1 MNIVKGIQE
10 RPQRVCLYGPEGIG
24 KTSLAAKWP
33 KPLYFDL
40 ESGTSFLDVDRVAPA
55 NWNML
60 ASDIM
65 QSQSMS
71 EYQTI
76 VVDTLDAAEKLCT
89 REVCRKNKKDSIEAF
104 GYGKGYTY
112 VMEEFARLL
121 GALDQCIG
129 SGKNV
134 VVVAHAMMRKFEQPD
149 EAAPYDRW
157 ELKLSKKVAP
167 IVKEWCD
174 ALLFLN
180 YETTVEVTGSGKAKA
195 RGGRR
200 IMQVDHHVCWDAKN
214 RWGLTG
220 KVPMEWDSIASH
232 IPGAT
237 QHIEQPK
244 VEVPETLDNLTVLRG
259 MLRDSGYTDELL
271 EQLVVSKGF
280 YPEGTTLEGY
290 SDEFIRDTCLGQ
302 WENLVPALEDMKN
315 PVPF

>member
-33 KPLYFDL
+33 NPLYFDL
-40 ESGTSFLDVDRVAPA
+40 ESGTSFLDVDRVTPPT
-55 NWNML
+55 WNML
-60 ASDIM
+60 VADIM
-65 QSQSMS
+65 QAQTLN

-76 VVDTLDAAEKLCT
+76 VVDTLDAAEKLCIQ
-89 REVCRKNKKDSIEAF
+89 EVCRKNKKDSIEAF

-121 GALDQCIG
+121 GALDQCVDA
-129 SGKNV
+129 GKNV

-157 ELKLSKKVAP
+157 ELKLSKKVSP

-180 YETTVEVTGSGKAKA
+180 YETMVEMSSTGKAKA

-200 IMQVDHHVCWDAKN
+200 IMQVDHHPCWDAKN

-220 KVPMEWDSIASH
+220 KLPMEFEIEENCY
-232 IPGAT
+232 
-237 QHIEQPK
+237 QH
-244 VEVPETLDNLTVLRG
+244 
-259 MLRDSGYTDELL
+259 
-271 EQLVVSKGF
+271 
-280 YPEGTTLEGY
+280 YPDCRMMPL
-290 SDEFIRDTCLGQ
+290 DEFYGLLRNGAAPKTTQINAARGRQRILPRGHHHRR
-302 WENLVPALEDMKN
+302 VFRHVHPRYMPRAMGKPS
-315 PVPF
+315 PVAR

>member
-33 KPLYFDL
+33 NPLYFDL
-40 ESGTSFLDVDRVAPA
+40 ESGTSFLDVDRVTPPT
-55 NWNML
+55 WNML
-60 ASDIM
+60 VADIM
-65 QSQSMS
+65 QAQTLN

-76 VVDTLDAAEKLCT
+76 VVDTLDAAEKLCIQ
-89 REVCRKNKKDSIEAF
+89 EVCRKNKKDSIEAF

-121 GALDQCIG
+121 GALDQCVDA
-129 SGKNV
+129 GKNV

-157 ELKLSKKVAP
+157 ELKLSKKVSP

-180 YETTVEVTGSGKAKA
+180 YETMVEMSSTGKAKA

-200 IMQVDHHVCWDAKN
+200 IMQVDHHPCWDAKN

-220 KVPMEWDSIASH
+220 KLPMEFESIAVH
-232 IPGAT
+232 IPGSPSPA
-237 QHIEQPK
+237 HIK
-244 VEVPETLDNLTVLRG
+244 PESPLDDLTVLRG
-259 MLRDSGYTDELL
+259 MLSDGGYTEAML
-271 EQLVVSKGF
+271 EQLVVGKGF
-280 YPEGTTLEGY
+280 YPEGTTIEGY
-290 SDEFIRDTCLGQ
+290 SDTFIRDTCLGQ
-302 WENLVPALEDMKN
+302 WENLRPLLDDIKD

>member
-1 MNIVKGIQE
+1 MNIVKGVQE

-60 ASDIM
+60 VSDIM

-121 GALDQCIG
+121 GALDQCID

-220 KVPMEWDSIASH
+220 KVPMEWDSIAAH

-237 QHIEQPK
+237 QRGEQPK
-244 VEVPETLDNLTVLRG
+244 VEAPETLDDLTVLRG

-302 WENLVPALEDMKN
+302 WENLVPALEDMKD

>member
-1 MNIVKGIQE
+1 MNIVKGVQE

-40 ESGTSFLDVDRVAPA
+40 ESGTSFLDVDRVSPA

-60 ASDIM
+60 VSDIM
-65 QSQSMS
+65 QSQNMS

-121 GALDQCIG
+121 GALDQCINA
-129 SGKNV
+129 GKNV

-200 IMQVDHHVCWDAKN
+200 IMQVDHHPCWDAKN

-237 QHIEQPK
+237 QRSEQP
-244 VEVPETLDNLTVLRG
+244 EAEAPETLDDLTVLRG

-271 EQLVVSKGF
+271 EKLVVSKGF

-302 WENLVPALEDMKN
+302 WENLVPALEDMKD

>member
-33 KPLYFDL
+33 NPLYFDL
-40 ESGTSFLDVDRVAPA
+40 ESGTSFLDVDRVTPPT
-55 NWNML
+55 WNML
-60 ASDIM
+60 VADIM
-65 QSQSMS
+65 QAQTLN

-76 VVDTLDAAEKLCT
+76 VVDTLDAAEKLCIQ
-89 REVCRKNKKDSIEAF
+89 EVCRKNKKDSIEAF

-121 GALDQCIG
+121 GALDQCVDA
-129 SGKNV
+129 GKNV

-157 ELKLSKKVAP
+157 ELKLSKKVSP

-180 YETTVEVTGSGKAKA
+180 YETMVEMSSTGKAKA

-200 IMQVDHHVCWDAKN
+200 IMQVDHHPCWDAKN

-220 KVPMEWDSIASH
+220 KLPMEFESIAVH
-232 IPGAT
+232 IPGSPSPA
-237 QHIEQPK
+237 HIK
-244 VEVPETLDNLTVLRG
+244 PESPLDDLTVLRG
-259 MLRDSGYTDELL
+259 MLSDGGYTEAML
-271 EQLVVSKGF
+271 EQLVVGKGF
-280 YPEGTTLEGY
+280 YPEGTTIEGY
-290 SDEFIRDTCLGQ
+290 SDTFIRDTCLGQ
-302 WENLVPALEDMKN
+302 WENLRPFLDDIKD

>member
-1 MNIVKGIQE
+1 MNIVKGVQE

-60 ASDIM
+60 VSDIM

-220 KVPMEWDSIASH
+220 KVPMEWDSISSH
-232 IPGAT
+232 IPGVT

-302 WENLVPALEDMKN
+302 WENLVPALEDMKD